1 MNTSLTAHARNAS
14 SAAAQAIFDHPVE
27 NFINGTTVPPNSGVY
42 LNIIDPGT
50 GRPIGQ
56 LADSGPEEVAAA
68 VAAARTAFSDGRWAE
83 LDPEDRER
91 ILFRLADLIE
101 RDADILTELEARDTG
116 KPLAEARLD
125 IAEAAAVVRYFAGW
139 CTKATGTVVPAPR
152 EYFATTTREPLGV
165 CVAITPWNYPLPIL
179 TYKVAPAL
187 AFGNTV
193 VAKPSELAS
202 VSSVYLARLAH
213 EAGVPAGVF
222 NVVTGGRAAGEALT
236 SSTNVDKIAFTGSTA
251 TGKAVLRAAAETLTP
266 ATVELGG
273 KSAQLVFEDADLAA
287 AVEGVM
293 AGIWTNAGQ
302 VCIAGSR
309 VLVQE
314 SIKEAFLASLK
325 EGTSQLSVGHSLT
338 SGTDIG
344 PVISDA
350 QLQKITGFIHSA
362 KEAGATV
369 VTSDL
374 ELPGS
379 GYFIAPTIVADIPA
393 GHPIASEEVFGPVLA
408 IDTFT
413 DEQDAINKA
422 NSTQYGLAAGI
433 WSQNVARV
441 HRVTRKLEAGTVW
454 ANTYGVFHP
463 TLPFGGMKASGF
475 GRELGPQAVEHY
487 TQSKTSVIRVGAP

>member
-1 MNTSLTAHARNAS
+1 MSIQDTAKVGV
-14 SAAAQAIFDHPVE
+14 AADGQAVFDYPVQS
-27 NFINGTTVPPNSGVY
+27 FINGQTQAPEAGTY
-42 LNIIDPGT
+42 LNIVDPGT
-50 GRPIGQ
+50 GNVIGE
-56 LADSGPEEVAAA
+56 LADSSSSDVEAA
-68 VAAARTAFSDGRWAE
+68 VTAARTAYTDGRWSD
-83 LDPEDRER
+83 LDPEERER
-91 ILFRLADLIE
+91 ILFRLAELVD
-101 RDADILTELEARDTG
+101 RDSELLSEVEARDTG

-125 IAEAAAVVRYFAGW
+125 IAEAAAVLRYFAGW

-165 CVAITPWNYPLPIL
+165 CAAITPWNYPLPIL

-202 VSSVYLARLAH
+202 ASSVLLAHLAH

-222 NVVTGGRAAGEALT
+222 NVVTGGRTAGEALT
-236 SSTNVDKIAFTGSTA
+236 SSTDIDKIAFTGSTA

-266 ATVELGG
+266 TTVELGG
-273 KSAQLVFEDADLAA
+273 KSAQIIFEDADLDA
-287 AVEGVM
+287 AVEGVA

-302 VCIAGSR
+302 ICIAGSR

-314 SIKEAFLASLK
+314 SIKDDFLNALQERTSKLSL
-325 EGTSQLSVGHSLT
+325 GHSM
-338 SGTDIG
+338 DPDAEVG
-344 PVISDA
+344 PVISEA
-350 QLQKITGFIHSA
+350 QLAKIQTFLSEA
-362 KEAGATV
+362 EKAGASVQT
-369 VTSDL
+369 TSTDV
-374 ELPGS
+374 PS
-379 GYFIAPTIVADIPA
+379 KGYFVAPTIVSGIPS
-393 GHPIASEEVFGPVLA
+393 GHPLASQEVFGPVLA

-413 DEQDAINKA
+413 DEQDAVAKA
-422 NSTQYGLAAGI
+422 NSTEYGLAAGL
-433 WSQNVARV
+433 WTKDVSRV

-487 TQSKTSVIRVGAP
+487 TQSKTSVIHLKAH